1 MENNNI
7 LTPNINTNENNETE
21 SIINTNENDSNSNN
35 QIKIPDWDLIPPFET
50 VDRSELWHIMN

>member
-50 VDRSELWHIMN
+50 VDRSEL